1 MNRDY
6 IMLGDGGHASVCRD
20 VAKRAGFVEA
30 GYVLGRESNQSE
42 SDSDSCFL
50 GTDEWLLQKTGEK
63 PFLINGIG
71 GEPHSKVRSHVFDR
85 YSSLDF
91 KFLTIIH
98 PSAQIAENVILG
110 EGVQIMA
117 GVVIQPNC
125 SIKSNS
131 IINTRASLDH
141 DCAIQEDV
149 HIAPGAVL
157 CGNVV
162 VGKGAFVGAMS
173 CIIPG
178 INIGL
183 SATIGAGTTV
193 LADVGKGLTFFGK

>member
-1 MNRDY
+1 
-6 IMLGDGGHASVCRD
+6 MLGNGGHASVCRD

-30 GYVLGRESNQSE
+30 GYVLGRKSNQSGP
-42 SDSDSCFL
+42 DSDSCFL
-50 GTDEWLLQKTGEK
+50 GTDEWLLQKKSEK

-71 GEPHSKVRSHVFDR
+71 VEPHSNVRSHVFNR
-85 YSSLDF
+85 YSSLNF

-98 PSAQIAENVILG
+98 PSAQLAENVILG

-117 GVVIQPNC
+117 GTVIQPNC
-125 SIKSNS
+125 LIKSNS
-131 IINTRASLDH
+131 IINTRASIDH
-141 DCAIQEDV
+141 DCTIEEDV

-162 VGKGAFVGAMS
+162 VRKGAFVGALS

-178 INIGL
+178 INIGVN
-183 SATIGAGTTV
+183 ATIGAGTTV
-193 LADVGKGLTFFGK
+193 LADVGKGLTFYGK